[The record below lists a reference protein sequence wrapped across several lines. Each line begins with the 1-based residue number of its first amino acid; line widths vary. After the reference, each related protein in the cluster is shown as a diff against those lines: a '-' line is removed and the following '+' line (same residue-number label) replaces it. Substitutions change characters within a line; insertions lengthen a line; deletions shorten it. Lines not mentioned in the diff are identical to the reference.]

1 MTNVS
6 GIYGLIAILICV
18 IIIIT
23 LIFGIV
29 LIYIYNSHK
38 KILEGITEYEIDVNA
53 SINEEIPKIL
63 ELYVQTIFDDY
74 RAKFLEA
81 QDIDYITSEKEKEIT
96 KDVSR
101 LCADRLSPAM
111 AHKLSLFWNPE
122 TIGSVIA
129 DKIYLIVVGYVAQHN
144 SVKEIPSEF
153 EPKK

>member
-29 LIYIYNSHK
+29 LIYVYNSHK

-74 RAKFLEA
+74 RA

-144 SVKEIPSEF
+144 SVKEVPSEF